1 MKVKLFAALLCVS
14 FSVAMSAQVKEAPMP
29 ELVRHQDGQ
38 YDFSSV
44 KTIIDEARRNDI
56 RLVLLWFA
64 TWKNGSGHYMPEWM
78 KLDSKKYYNVV
89 GAQGQPVDSPSP
101 HCKAAMEL
109 DAKAFAAVMEFI
121 RDYDPCR
128 TVIMMQV
135 HMWASSRQLS
145 V

>member
-1 MKVKLFAALLCVS
+1 MHPQLFDTMR
-14 FSVAMSAQVKEAPMP
+14 AMNANTLEVPIYWEAIEP
-29 ELVRHQDGQ
+29 VQGQ

-101 HCKAAMEL
+101 SCKATYR
-109 DAKAFAAVMEFI
+109 EFSQI
-121 RDYDPCR
+121 SW
-128 TVIMMQV
+128 QV
-135 HMWASSRQLS
+135 L
-145 V
+145 